1 MLNNSKDWILV
12 NMATSHTADLFL
24 SQQVLMPSYLAI
36 RPKKERLVGDGGLLF
51 LISLFFPG
59 GRRGCDKQLLSFL
72 LLLLKNLVEYQF
84 EVGFGLKPV

>member
-1 MLNNSKDWILV
+1 MI
-12 NMATSHTADLFL
+12 MATSHMVGLYL

-51 LISLFFPG
+51 LIRLFFPG

-72 LLLLKNLVEYQF
+72 VLLLKNSVEYQF